1 MNRKGFTLVELLAVI
16 VVLAILIGIAT
27 PNVIGL
33 LRKQKDNTT
42 NIVLTNLNDAAV
54 SYAKEQISLNKLHLS
69 SCDFEINDENTAKA
83 NLNQGKKCVKAYNIG
98 VLKSNGTFEDKQNS
112 CDSNKEIYVYNYS
125 NGNYTEIKTFIPDD
139 TCNVK

>member
-33 LRKQKDNTT
+33 LRKQKDKTT
-42 NIVLTNLNDAAV
+42 DIVLTNLNDAAV

-69 SCDFEINDENTAKA
+69 SCDFEIKDENTAKA

-98 VLKSNGTFEDKQNS
+98 VLKNNGTFEDKQNS
-112 CDSNKEIYVYNYS
+112 CDSTKGIYVYNYN
-125 NGNYTEIKTFIPDD
+125 NGNYTEIKTFIPND

>member
-33 LRKQKDNTT
+33 LRKQKDKTT
-42 NIVLTNLNDAAV
+42 DIVLTNLNDAAV

-69 SCDFEINDENTAKA
+69 SCDFEIKDENTAKA

-98 VLKSNGTFEDKQNS
+98 VLKNNGTFEDKQNS

-125 NGNYTEIKTFIPDD
+125 NVNYTEIKTFIPDD

>member
-69 SCDFEINDENTAKA
+69 SCNFEINDENTAKA

-98 VLKSNGTFEDKQNS
+98 VLKSNGTFEDKQSS
-112 CDSNKEIYVYNYS
+112 CDKNKNVYIYKYN
-125 NGNYTEIKTFIPDD
+125 NGNYDEIKAFVPDD
-139 TCNVK
+139 ACQVK

>member
-69 SCDFEINDENTAKA
+69 SCDFEIKDENTAKA

-98 VLKSNGTFEDKQNS
+98 VLKNNGTFEDKQNS
-112 CDSNKEIYVYNYS
+112 CDSAKDIYAYNYS
-125 NGNYTEIKTFIPDD
+125 NGNYSEIKTFIPND